1 MRRYLCA
8 AMLAWLPSF
17 VVVSAV
23 AQTLSSDINQSFALR
38 RGGGVWTAGANSN
51 TAYDPQFFRTLD
63 PLHIPQT
70 ERYKAISTG
79 SLHTIALDMN
89 GTVRVWGLEFS
100 GQFGNGTNVGSSGI
114 PLLVPGLSNIIAISA
129 NQNYSLALRADGT
142 VWAWGDCLTGELGN
156 GVSGPFCEG
165 DVPTQ
170 VLGLPHIIAIAAG
183 GYHALALAED
193 GSVYAWGNNQFGQ
206 LGDGTTN
213 PGQFGDPPVPNDRS
227 IAAIVPGLANV
238 IAISAGNYFSIALTQ
253 DGTVLAWGSNNS
265 GQLGDGTTTDRL
277 VPTATLMTDAV
288 SISAHAA
295 HALSLKLDGT
305 VWSWGQGFAGQ
316 LGNGTNENSSVPAA
330 IPGLSAIAEVCAG
343 GTMSM
348 ARDGYGRV
356 WTWGSNSFSGQ
367 LGDGTATDS
376 NVPIVSKF

>member
-1 MRRYLCA
+1 M
-8 AMLAWLPSF
+8 
-17 VVVSAV
+17 
-23 AQTLSSDINQSFALR
+23 
-38 RGGGVWTAGANSN
+38 
-51 TAYDPQFFRTLD
+51 
-63 PLHIPQT
+63 PQT
-70 ERYKAISTG
+70 ERYKAVSTG
-79 SLHTIALDMN
+79 SAHTIALDMN
-89 GTVRVWGLEFS
+89 GTVRVWGIAFS
-100 GQFGNGTNVGSSGI
+100 GQFGNGTNAGSSST

-129 NQNYSLALRADGT
+129 NTNYSLALKADGT

-156 GVSGPFCEG
+156 GTSGPFCQSN
-165 DVPTQ
+165 VPVQ

-193 GSVYAWGNNQFGQ
+193 GTVYAWGNNLVGQ
-206 LGDGTTN
+206 LGDGTIN

-238 IAISAGNYFSIALTQ
+238 IAISAGDYFSVALSA
-253 DGTVLAWGSNNS
+253 DGSVLAWGSNNS

-288 SISAHAA
+288 SISAHAG
-295 HALSLKLDGT
+295 HMLSLKQDGT
-305 VWSWGQGFAGQ
+305 AWSWGFGLYGQ
-316 LGNGTNENSSVPAA
+316 LGTGTNENSSVPVV

-343 GTMSM
+343 GVMSM

-367 LGDGTATDS
+367 LGDGTTNDS
-376 NVPIVSKF
+376 NVPVVSKF